1 MIYEELNAMNNPTLH
16 SRTALLQQAVNY
28 ETLPDEVLIR
38 PKQLVASGLVPFSIV
53 SVWRKAKIGTF
64 PAPIKVAPAITAWRL
79 GDIRKWLKDPASYKA
94 EVSV

>member
-1 MIYEELNAMNNPTLH
+1 MRYPSIN

-28 ETLPDEVLIR
+28 ATLPDDALVR

-53 SVWRKAKIGTF
+53 SVWRKAKAGTF

-79 GDIRKWLKDPASYKA
+79 GDVREWLKDPAAYKA
-94 EVSV
+94 GSTK

>member
-1 MIYEELNAMNNPTLH
+1 MSLPTIH
-16 SRTALLQQAVNY
+16 SSRSALLQQAVNY

-53 SVWRKAKIGTF
+53 SVWRKSKAGTF

-79 GDIRKWLKDPASYKA
+79 GDIREWLKDPASYKA
-94 EVSV
+94 EVSA

>member
-1 MIYEELNAMNNPTLH
+1 MSYQNTN
-16 SRTALLQQAVNY
+16 SRSALVQQVVNY
-28 ETLPDEVLIR
+28 DTLPDEVLIR

-53 SVWRKAKIGTF
+53 SVWRKAKAGTF
-64 PAPIKVAPAITAWRL
+64 PPPIKVAPAITAWRL